1 MFFLRLFSNIPFDDI
16 ANKFFTDIETVKWI
30 ALGFPCA
37 IFMAS
42 LGLYRN
48 LLTPHEN
55 NKILYQWPDYNK
67 YEITARIGL
76 CFCLLPIPSTII
88 SVFWFDK
95 YKEYD
100 IGFYY
105 VLLLGISI
113 ISIISL
119 YFAKFEAKRIIQ
131 ELS

>member
-1 MFFLRLFSNIPFDDI
+1 MFLLRFFSDISFDDI
-16 ANKFFTDIETVKWI
+16 AIKLFKDIEIVKWVT
-30 ALGFPCA
+30 LGFPCIVFA
-37 IFMAS
+37 AS
-42 LGLYRN
+42 LGLHSN
-48 LLTPHEN
+48 LLIPHEN
-55 NKILYQWPDYNK
+55 NKILYQWPEYDK
-67 YEITARIGL
+67 YKITAYIGL
-76 CFCLLPIPSTII
+76 CFCLLPIPSTFI

-119 YFAKFEAKRIIQ
+119 FLAKFEIKRIIQ